1 MNASQVYD
9 HIEKIAATSSK
20 KEKEAL
26 IKEGGSCELF
36 MRVLKAAYDPFAI
49 YGIDKV
55 PEKTPVFPLTDHT
68 LDKDGPWVLLDH
80 LRSRKVTGNQARD
93 FVAQEIE
100 ALDAKS
106 STLFRRIL
114 KKDLRAGFTDGT
126 VNRVF
131 PGTFPDFPYMRCSLP
146 AKSNMQKWSW
156 WEPHFSQEK
165 ADGSFANVTRVG
177 DTVSITT
184 RQGTPYPTGALGALE
199 NWLIEALA
207 PDTQTHGE
215 LLVYEVDKL
224 LPREL
229 GNGVLNSLAQGGTLA
244 GHQNVVFVAWDQIPL
259 SAVQSKGKD
268 PTPYR
273 QRFVTLARQ
282 LQPLPQSGLLRMIE
296 TRLVRTPAEA
306 FDHYRELL
314 ARGREG
320 TILKHAK
327 AEWKDGTNKDQVKLK
342 LEVDLD
348 LWAVQIMPGRAD
360 TKNAGRAGAIRMQ
373 TSCGALEVDVAIKN
387 EAMRDAVDANPQDFL
402 SKVYVVRANAL
413 TLPSESNAM
422 HSLFLP
428 RFVEASYRTDKTVAD
443 DLESVK
449 AQFQAAMTGQ
459 AIKEAA

>member
-165 ADGSFANVTRVG
+165 GR
-177 DTVSITT
+177 
-184 RQGTPYPTGALGALE
+184 
-199 NWLIEALA
+199 
-207 PDTQTHGE
+207 
-215 LLVYEVDKL
+215 
-224 LPREL
+224 
-229 GNGVLNSLAQGGTLA
+229 
-244 GHQNVVFVAWDQIPL
+244 
-259 SAVQSKGKD
+259 
-268 PTPYR
+268 
-273 QRFVTLARQ
+273 
-282 LQPLPQSGLLRMIE
+282 
-296 TRLVRTPAEA
+296 RLVRQRHARRRHGV
-306 FDHYRELL
+306 DHDAAGHALPHRCSRRPGELADRG
-314 ARGREG
+314 ARAR
-320 TILKHAK
+320 HAD
-327 AEWKDGTNKDQVKLK
+327 AW
-342 LEVDLD
+342 
-348 LWAVQIMPGRAD
+348 RA
-360 TKNAGRAGAIRMQ
+360 ARLRGG
-373 TSCGALEVDVAIKN
+373 
-387 EAMRDAVDANPQDFL
+387 
-402 SKVYVVRANAL
+402 
-413 TLPSESNAM
+413 
-422 HSLFLP
+422 
-428 RFVEASYRTDKTVAD
+428 
-443 DLESVK
+443 
-449 AQFQAAMTGQ
+449 QAA
-459 AIKEAA
+459 AA